1 MADYLIQAGVPED
14 SLMLEEQ
21 SHNTSQNLHYT
32 MDCLREAGTDL
43 SQGVVVVSNG
53 FHLARVRMLAQRAG
67 FEQVST
73 LGRAVQP
80 LGPSR
85 LKMYL
90 REPLAL
96 VKSFL
101 LDR

>member
-53 FHLARVRMLAQRAG
+53 FHLARVRML
-67 FEQVST
+67 S
-73 LGRAVQP
+73 LIHI
-80 LGPSR
+80 
-85 LKMYL
+85 
-90 REPLAL
+90 
-96 VKSFL
+96 
-101 LDR
+101 

>member
-67 FEQVST
+67 FE
-73 LGRAVQP
+73 
-80 LGPSR
+80 PSR